1 MEDFIQLV
9 RDPQARDLLEREI
22 EGRGAF
28 RRFKDT
34 LFEFPELRDEW
45 FALRDVR
52 ARRRAVEWLRDE
64 DLVDDR
70 LEAGAGVDGLIGLG
84 HRVGWGGVEAA
95 RIADASRPASAVAYG

>member
-64 DLVDDR
+64 DLISEKCANKKIAPLPDPPTR
-70 LEAGAGVDGLIGLG
+70 LGDAGLSGA
-84 HRVGWGGVEAA
+84 
-95 RIADASRPASAVAYG
+95 